1 MNERVMNGGKGEV
14 HKLKEIEKNLI
25 FEALKGV
32 IKDREVLAIS
42 AYGSRI
48 AGYARED
55 SDYDIIVALPKYRP
69 RIKYRYIRGGLD
81 LAALIVD
88 GKSLMKDAEEASL
101 GEFVAGRL
109 LNVYEALLGNEFIGE
124 VERKLKNRVT
134 LEIIDE
140 IVLGYGNM
148 STNFIIPVKY
158 LLFEK
163 LKKRAALYSPA
174 LYSYAKTYGG
184 EHGEENLT
192 VALGGFFESLKEME
206 RQGWVSLND
215 DSFRIKDDYLKSKKF
230 GSVRLALSYTKRG
243 VVSYAVHGY
252 AGRVGPDVIKK
263 EIISKISR
271 SREVGTI
278 PKEMER
284 PKSFWRIDEGLLI
297 VDGGGWLQQ
306 VLGHLGL
313 SEDARIIRRAQEE
326 PYEALKVYTLE
337 DDKNKVTIAIKN
349 FKDIRSLKWAFLNL
363 WALPTKWFEMSP
375 LTRLGREYVAT
386 RKLREF
392 GLNTP
397 QIISLVLNE
406 RMMIS
411 RFIEGISLGKI
422 VKDVMDRRSVDSSP
436 ISIYG
441 ESIAHAH
448 RHDYSLGDTKP
459 SNAIVSDGK
468 LFLTDLEQSTEH
480 GDPAWDIALFVYY
493 ANKLTMNV
501 DGARTVTRTFLEGYL
516 KSGDVSIV
524 ENALNPDY
532 VAPFQAIIAPN
543 VLRIVRNEM
552 NKAITR

>member
-1 MNERVMNGGKGEV
+1 MNGSKGGV
-14 HKLKEIEKNLI
+14 NKLKEIEKNLI
-25 FEALKGV
+25 FEALRGV
-32 IKDREVLAIS
+32 IKDRETLAIS

-55 SDYDIIVALPKYRP
+55 SDYDIIVALSKYRP

-124 VERKLKNRVT
+124 VERKLKGRVT

-163 LKKRAALYSPA
+163 LKKRAALYPPA
-174 LYSYAKTYGG
+174 LYSYVKTYRG
-184 EHGEENLT
+184 EHGEENLRA
-192 VALGGFFESLKEME
+192 ALGGFLESLKEME
-206 RQGWVSLND
+206 RQGWVSLDD
-215 DSFRIKDDYLKSKKF
+215 DSFRIKDDYLKSRRF
-230 GSVRLALSYTKRG
+230 GSVKLALSYTKRG

-252 AGRVGPDVIKK
+252 AGCVGPDVIKK

-278 PKEMER
+278 PREMER
-284 PKSFWRIDEGLLI
+284 PKSLWRIDEGLLI
-297 VDGGGWLQQ
+297 VDGEGWLQQ

-313 SEDARIIRRAQEE
+313 SEDARIIRRSQEE

-337 DDKNKVTIAIKN
+337 DDKNKVKIAVKN

-375 LTRLGREYVAT
+375 LTRLGREYAAT
-386 RKLREF
+386 RRLREL
-392 GLNTP
+392 GLDTP

-406 RMMIS
+406 RMMVS

-422 VKDVMDRRSVDSSP
+422 VKDVIDGRSVDSSP

-441 ESIAHAH
+441 KSIAHAH
-448 RHDYSLGDTKP
+448 RHGYSLGDTKP

-493 ANKLTMNV
+493 SNKLTMNV
-501 DGARTVTRTFLEGYL
+501 DGARIVTRTFLEGYL
-516 KSGDVSIV
+516 KSGDVSMV
-524 ENALNPDY
+524 KKALNPDY
-532 VAPFQAIIAPN
+532 MAPFQAIIAPN
-543 VLRIVRNEM
+543 VLRAVRNEM
-552 NKAITR
+552 SKAIA